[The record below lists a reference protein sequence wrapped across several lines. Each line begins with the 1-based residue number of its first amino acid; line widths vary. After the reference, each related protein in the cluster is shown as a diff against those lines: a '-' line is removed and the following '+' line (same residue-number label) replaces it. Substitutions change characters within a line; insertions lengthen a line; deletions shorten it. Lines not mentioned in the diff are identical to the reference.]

1 MLSRFRRQQIEDIL
15 SLMVKRNVLMCQ
27 YEILL

>member
-27 YEILL
+27 DEILL